1 LPGIEDWTDN
11 VEEPEPPAVN
21 VTCVGVSV
29 AEEPAGE
36 IVSCNVTVPVNPLR
50 LVSVIAVEFDEPE
63 STVSEAWPEEI
74 EKSGATVTVTSTNAV
89 WIRPAFV
96 AVRVAL

>member
-1 LPGIEDWTDN
+1 
-11 VEEPEPPAVN
+11 

-63 STVSEAWPEEI
+63 STVSEA
-74 EKSGATVTVTSTNAV
+74 
-89 WIRPAFV
+89 
-96 AVRVAL
+96 